1 MCFFECKIKYLFCP
15 LIYTRFSFLRSQ
27 LYILETIV
35 EHVIQATKVT
45 LSPAC
50 EGPQNDSFSAI
61 FVDSDEE
68 GKTRRVSEVQI
79 STAETGNGRGGSP
92 KMLPKQAVLK
102 TKGQEK
108 SDVRLC
114 HQLERI
120 RGYHQLHITRKQI

>member
-1 MCFFECKIKYLFCP
+1 M
-15 LIYTRFSFLRSQ
+15 RFSFLRSQ

-68 GKTRRVSEVQI
+68 GKTRRVSEVQV

-92 KMLPKQAVLK
+92 KKLPKQAVLK

-120 RGYHQLHITRKQI
+120 RGYHQLHITRQQI

>member
-1 MCFFECKIKYLFCP
+1 M
-15 LIYTRFSFLRSQ
+15 RFSFLRSQ

-68 GKTRRVSEVQI
+68 VTYSFFFFSK
-79 STAETGNGRGGSP
+79 
-92 KMLPKQAVLK
+92 
-102 TKGQEK
+102 
-108 SDVRLC
+108 
-114 HQLERI
+114 
-120 RGYHQLHITRKQI
+120 